1 MRVRLYGKAYNNVCN
16 FLKDYDT
23 GFNNQELRRRY
34 RMVVE
39 NPFLNTNFIG
49 TKYNET
55 TEEIQLIGNTYSM
68 VYVP

>member
-16 FLKDYDT
+16 FLQDYDT
-23 GFNNQELRRRY
+23 GPNNPNLRRRY

-39 NPFLNTNFIG
+39 KEFLNTNFIG

-55 TEEIQLIGNTYSM
+55 TQEIQLIGNTYSL
-68 VYVP
+68 VYEP